1 MDAQPVAE
9 EWPAWPKL
17 KGIED
22 KCARGSVAACRVRVP
37 GAQRPKP
44 KDRAGPAGGRRAGRA
59 LSTQCSRTPR
69 EGLPSSQRA

>member
-9 EWPAWPKL
+9 EWPAWPQL

-44 KDRAGPAGGRRAGRA
+44 YGPRGAGGREEGGR
-59 LSTQCSRTPR
+59 
-69 EGLPSSQRA
+69 